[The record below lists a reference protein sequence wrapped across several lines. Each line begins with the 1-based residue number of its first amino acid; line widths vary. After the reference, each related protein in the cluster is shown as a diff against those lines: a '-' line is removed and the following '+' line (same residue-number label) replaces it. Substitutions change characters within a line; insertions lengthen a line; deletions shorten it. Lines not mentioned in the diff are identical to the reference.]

1 MSVFYVIL
9 LSLIVF
15 FTFGRKKYKENQSE
29 TEYVSDFNE
38 IEEDVFLSKEEAL
51 HDDII
56 IEKLNNEEVKTEIKL
71 DDKKILSE
79 EQSKNFSLKEA
90 VIYSAILERP
100 YK

>member
-1 MSVFYVIL
+1 MSIFYVIL

-29 TEYVSDFNE
+29 TEHVSDFDE
-38 IEEDVFLSKEEAL
+38 IEEEVFLSKEEAL

-79 EQSKNFSLKEA
+79 EQSKKFSLKEA

>member
-1 MSVFYVIL
+1 MSIFYVIL
-9 LSLIVF
+9 LSIIVF
-15 FTFGRKKYKENQSE
+15 FTFSRKKYKENQSE
-29 TEYVSDFNE
+29 TEYVSDFDE

-79 EQSKNFSLKEA
+79 EQSKKFSLKEA